1 MTQKELLYMEDA
13 IEHETNLIEIAT
25 LSIENIEDKTL
36 KTFMKGQLKKHQSL
50 KDKLMKVME
59 DTANEW

>member
-50 KDKLMKVME
+50 KDKLMKIME

>member
-1 MTQKELLYMEDA
+1 MEDA

-36 KTFMKGQLKKHQSL
+36 KTFMKGQLKK
-50 KDKLMKVME
+50 
-59 DTANEW
+59 